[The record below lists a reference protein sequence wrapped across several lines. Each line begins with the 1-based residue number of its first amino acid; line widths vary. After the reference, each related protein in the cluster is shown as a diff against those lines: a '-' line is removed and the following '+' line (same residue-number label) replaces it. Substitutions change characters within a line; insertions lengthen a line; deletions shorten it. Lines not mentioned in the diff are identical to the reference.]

1 MSTPSAARVGLILA
15 AAGAGLRLGGGTPK
29 ALRPL
34 GGVTM
39 LVRAVEALREE
50 VSAVAVAVPAGWE
63 PQVQRWL
70 GPGARVV
77 TGGATRT
84 SSVAAALAAL
94 PAGLDVVL
102 VHDAARPLAPAELAR
117 RVVAAV
123 LEGAAA
129 AVPVLPI
136 TDTVKEVDVRG
147 QVIATRDRERLRR
160 VQTPQAFRR
169 DVLAAAHAGAGEGGA
184 TDDAA
189 LVEAL
194 GLAVV
199 TVPGDA
205 RAGKITTLADLAAAE
220 ATLGGPGLPRVGQ
233 GFDVHPLQVGRRCHL
248 AGLEWPGEIGC
259 SGHSD
264 GDVAAHA
271 AADALLSA
279 AGLGDLGGIFGI
291 DDPVWV
297 GAAGAVLLAHVSG
310 LVRAAGFTVGNV
322 AVTVIAS
329 RPRLAPR
336 RDEAERALSAAVG
349 APVSV
354 AATTTDGLGLV
365 GRGEGIAATATAL
378 VMGWAP

>member
-1 MSTPSAARVGLILA
+1 MP

-29 ALRPL
+29 ALRSL

-39 LVRAVEALREE
+39 LVRAVAALHGE

-70 GPGARVV
+70 GPGVRVV

-84 SSVAAALAAL
+84 ASVGVALAAL
-94 PAGLDVVL
+94 PTDLDVVL
-102 VHDAARPLAPAELAR
+102 VHDAARALAPAELAQ

-123 LEGAAA
+123 LAGAAG
-129 AVPVLPI
+129 AVPALSI
-136 TDTVKEVDVRG
+136 TDTVKEVDATGR
-147 QVIATRDRERLRR
+147 VIATCDREMLRT
-160 VQTPQAFRR
+160 VQTPQAFRPE
-169 DVLAAAHAGAGEGGA
+169 VLAAAHARAGAGGA

-194 GLAVV
+194 GLPVV
-199 TVPGDA
+199 TVPGDPRA
-205 RAGKITTLADLAAAE
+205 RKITTMADLAAAE
-220 ATLGGPGLPRVGQ
+220 ATLGGASLPRVGQ
-233 GFDVHPLQVGRRCHL
+233 GVDVHPLQIGRRCHL
-248 AGLEWPGEIGC
+248 AGLEWPGEVGC

-279 AGLGDLGGIFGI
+279 AGLGDLGSVFGV
-291 DDPVWV
+291 DDPVWA
-297 GAAGAVLLAHVSG
+297 GAAGAALLAHVAG
-310 LVRAAGFTVGNV
+310 LVRAAGFTIGNV
-322 AVTVIAS
+322 AVTVIAP
-329 RPRLAPR
+329 RPRLAAR

-365 GRGEGIAATATAL
+365 GRGDGIAATATAL
-378 VMGWAP
+378 VMGWTP